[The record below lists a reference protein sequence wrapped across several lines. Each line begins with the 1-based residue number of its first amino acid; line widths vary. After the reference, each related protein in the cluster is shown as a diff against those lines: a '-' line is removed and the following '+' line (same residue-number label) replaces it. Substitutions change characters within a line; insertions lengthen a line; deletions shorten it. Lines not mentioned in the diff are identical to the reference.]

1 MLIDAG
7 LGFINHLLADERWAR
22 DRLKPFA
29 GRTVRL
35 QSGTLNVGF
44 GITAEGTFNVTGKKA
59 PPPDVTITL
68 PADAPIRALTDRAG
82 LLAAVQINGAA
93 DLAEC
98 LGFVLRHLRWDVE
111 NDLSPL
117 VGDIAAHRIVQGS
130 RQLLTWHL
138 NQVRNLALNLGEYLT
153 EENPLIAQPRA
164 ISGFCTDVGKAQE
177 HLLDLEKRVAILESR

>member
-29 GRTVRL
+29 GRIARL
-35 QSGTLNVGF
+35 QSGTFNVGF
-44 GITAEGTFNVTGKKA
+44 GITAEGTFSVAGKKS
-59 PPPDVTITL
+59 PQPDVTITL
-68 PADAPIRALTDRAG
+68 PADAPIRALIDRAG

-130 RQLLTWHL
+130 RQLAAWHL
-138 NQVRNLALNLGEYLT
+138 NQARNLALNLAEYLT
-153 EENPLIAQPRA
+153 EENPLIAQTRA
-164 ISGFCTDVGKAQE
+164 ISGFRTDVGKAQE